1 MKRRDVLRAS
11 SALTATMIVGACAT
25 PKTAAMTA
33 KGKTVQLDKGLSGY
47 YVKPNGN
54 GPFPAVI
61 VIMEAFGLNDYIKS
75 VCDRLTQAGY
85 AALAPDFYHGALFA
99 YTDRNGAIAK
109 LKTIKDDVAMAEVG
123 KGIEFLSQQ
132 PELKKD
138 GVGVMGFCMGG
149 RLTFLAN
156 AAHASQV
163 KAAIAFYGSGIATMP
178 DPLGRTNLLDQVS
191 KMNAPI
197 MLIYGAED
205 KSISAEEHQKI
216 ALALSQAKKRYSLN
230 VFPKAGHGFFS
241 DRRDSYNADASTEAW
256 AMTLSF
262 LDRFLKG
269 KA

>member
-11 SALTATMIVGACAT
+11 SALTATVIVGACAT

-85 AALAPDFYHGALFA
+85 AALAPDFYHGALYP

-123 KGIEFLSQQ
+123 KGIEFLSSRS
-132 PELKKD
+132 EIKKG

-163 KAAIAFYGSGIATMP
+163 KAAIAFYGGGIAATP
-178 DPLGRTNLLDQVS
+178 DPLGRTSLLDQVN
-191 KMNAPI
+191 KMNASL

-205 KSISAEEHQKI
+205 KSIPAEEHQRI

-241 DRRDSYNADASTEAW
+241 DRRDSYNADASAEAW

-262 LDRFLKG
+262 FDRYLKG